1 MSNKLFYVLTM
12 LWRFFMCLCCYDF
25 KETKTKKTKRLS
37 LSGEIKSDM
46 K

>member
-1 MSNKLFYVLTM
+1 MYLLCFEDFLCVYVG
-12 LWRFFMCLCCYDF
+12 CYDF